1 MLLVSGCAGQAPSRA
16 KFLAPGME
24 MLAKPVA
31 MGSLAARAGNL
42 LQDNVPQSPKIDTN
56 SNTKTEGA

>member
-1 MLLVSGCAGQAPSRA
+1 
-16 KFLAPGME
+16 ME